1 MHQKQAGIME
11 PLYQETYRPQFHF
24 TAARGW
30 LNDPNGLV
38 FHAGEYHLFFQ
49 HNPLGTEWGN
59 MTWGH
64 AVSRDLLHWQQLSN
78 AIEPYDEGTIW
89 SGSAVVDIADT
100 SGLASGG
107 EPPLVAFFTH
117 ARRPF
122 GQAMAHSVDRGR
134 TFHLYRDGRHLVPN
148 QGLSDDERDPQVL
161 WHAPSRQWVMVLWVR
176 QGAARFFVS
185 DDLAHW
191 EWASDFEAP
200 GFYECPDLFELPVN
214 GSQEDR
220 KWVLHDAAL
229 RYWVGEFDGCTFHAE
244 EGPLQVEYGPHFY
257 AAQTWDG
264 TPGRR
269 VQIAWM
275 RGGVYPDMPF
285 NQQMSCPCELSLYRT
300 PEGVRLLRY
309 PVTEIERL
317 RCDTLFEGGCVLVP
331 GDSPASVV
339 RGTLLDIGCSI
350 RMEPAAEVALRVY
363 DQEVR
368 YDAHTGLLMCAGR
381 QAPLPPAPD
390 GTLSLRVLVDRTSL
404 EVFGNGG
411 AVSMAACFVPQAAQT
426 SVTLAAEG
434 GAAEVEWLS
443 IYQLESIWAS
453 GGAG

>member
-1 MHQKQAGIME
+1 MME

-64 AVSRDLLHWQQLSN
+64 AVSRDLLRWQQLSN

-89 SGSAVVDIADT
+89 SGSAVVDVTDT
-100 SGLASGG
+100 SGLARGG

-122 GQAMAHSVDRGR
+122 GQAMAYSLDRGR
-134 TFHLYRDGRHLVPN
+134 TFHLYGNGRHLVPN

-161 WHAPSRQWVMVLWVR
+161 WYAPSRQWVMVLWVR

-185 DDLAHW
+185 HDLIHW

-200 GFYECPDLFELPVN
+200 GFFECPDLFELPVN
-214 GSQEDR
+214 GSQEER

-229 RYWVGEFDGCTFHAE
+229 RYWVGEFDGCTFQAE

-285 NQQMSCPCELSLYRT
+285 NQQMSCPCDLSLHHT
-300 PEGVRLLRY
+300 PEGVRLFRY
-309 PVTEIERL
+309 PVAEIERL
-317 RCDTLFEGGCVLVP
+317 RCDTLFEGGCILTP
-331 GDSPASVV
+331 GDSPAFAV

-350 RMEPAAEVALRVY
+350 RVDTAAEIALRVY

-368 YDAHTGLLMCAGR
+368 YDTRTGLLLCAGR
-381 QAPLPPAPD
+381 QAPLALAPD

-411 AVSMAACFVPQAAQT
+411 AVSMAACFVPQAAET
-426 SVTLAAEG
+426 GVTLAGEG
-434 GAAEVEWLS
+434 GAAEVERLS
-443 IYQLESIWAS
+443 IYRLESIWAS